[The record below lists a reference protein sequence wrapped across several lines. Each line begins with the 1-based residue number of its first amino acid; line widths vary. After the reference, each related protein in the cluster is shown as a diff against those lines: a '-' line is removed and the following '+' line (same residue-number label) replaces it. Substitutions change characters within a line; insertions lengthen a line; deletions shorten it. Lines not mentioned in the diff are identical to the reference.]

1 MTSAWKL
8 GTVQLLALGCVGI
21 VMGARLKRK
30 FPLFDRLCIPTSI
43 VGGMVFALLA
53 LALHARQI
61 NFEVD
66 TTLRDVMMVAFM
78 TTVGLNAR
86 WGLVRRGGTKVV
98 LMLGLASVGALLQNL
113 LGIGLAKVLHVNPLV
128 GILSGSVALTGGPAT
143 AAAFGPTFEKM
154 GVAGATELATAAAT
168 FGIAISGLVGGYIG
182 SSLIRRH
189 QLRAETRDNPGEVV
203 TDSLT
208 ETEKTELSQDTPG
221 QDTPGQEAHGQD
233 AHEGA
238 GLLPAVLLIGVAMG
252 AGSLISDAMTRLH
265 IILPSYIGAMIA
277 AAVIRNPNDKF
288 HFFSISQARV
298 DECATVA
305 LYLFIVTAVLTL
317 QLWELAQLALPLI
330 VMLAAQVVL
339 CWLMC
344 MTASFY
350 LMGRT
355 YESAVMA
362 SGFCGFMLGITAN
375 AVAGME
381 ELVEKF
387 GPAPQAFLVV
397 PVVGA
402 FLVDFTNALIIT
414 GMANALR

>member
-1 MTSAWKL
+1 MPTWQL

-21 VMGARLKRK
+21 VMGAWLKKK

-53 LALHARQI
+53 LAFHARQI
-61 NFEVD
+61 NFAVD

-113 LGIGLAKVLHVNPLV
+113 LGIGLARVLHVNPLV

-154 GVAGATELATAAAT
+154 GVTGATELATAAAI
-168 FGIAISGLVGGYIG
+168 FGIAVSGLVGGYIG

-189 QLRAETRDNPGEVV
+189 QLRAETPDKPGDVV
-203 TDSLT
+203 SASLSG
-208 ETEKTELSQDTPG
+208 TEKSDLG
-221 QDTPGQEAHGQD
+221 QH
-233 AHEGA
+233 AHEVP

-277 AAVIRNPNDKF
+277 AAVIRNLNDKF
-288 HFFSISQARV
+288 DFFGISQARV
-298 DECATVA
+298 DECAMVA

-317 QLWELAQLALPLI
+317 QLWKLAALALPLI

-344 MTASFY
+344 VTASFY

-375 AVAGME
+375 AVAAME

>member
-1 MTSAWKL
+1 MIHAWKL
-8 GTVQLLALGCVGI
+8 GAVQLLALGCVGI
-21 VMGARLKRK
+21 VLGAWLKKR

-61 NFEVD
+61 NFEAD

-86 WGLVRRGGTKVV
+86 LDLLRRGGVKVV
-98 LMLGLASVGALLQNL
+98 LMLGLASFGAVLQNL
-113 LGIGLAKVLHVNPLV
+113 LGIALAKALHVDPLL

-154 GVAGATELATAAAT
+154 GVTGATELATASAI
-168 FGIAISGLVGGYIG
+168 FGIAISGLVGGYVG
-182 SSLIRRH
+182 SYLIRRH
-189 QLRAETRDNPGEVV
+189 QLRAETPGNPGDVV
-203 TDSLT
+203 SASLT
-208 ETEKTELSQDTPG
+208 AAENPRHSQDG
-221 QDTPGQEAHGQD
+221 RD
-233 AHEGA
+233 AHAAA

-252 AGSLISDAMTRLH
+252 AGSLISAAMNRLH
-265 IILPSYIGAMIA
+265 LILPSYIGAMIA
-277 AAVIRNPNDKF
+277 AAVIRNVNDKF
-288 HFFSISQARV
+288 HFLGISQARV
-298 DECATVA
+298 DECAIVA

-317 QLWELAQLALPLI
+317 QLWKLEELALPLI

-344 MTASFY
+344 ITASFY
-350 LMGRT
+350 VMGRN
-355 YESAVMA
+355 YESAIMA

-375 AVAGME
+375 ALASMD

>member
-1 MTSAWKL
+1 MIPAWKL
-8 GTVQLLALGCVGI
+8 GAVQLLALGCVGI
-21 VMGARLKRK
+21 VMGAWLKKK

-61 NFEVD
+61 NFEAD

-78 TTVGLNAR
+78 TTIGLNAR
-86 WGLVRRGGTKVV
+86 LELVRRGGVKVV
-98 LMLGLASVGALLQNL
+98 LMLGLASFGAVLQNL
-113 LGIGLAKVLHVNPLV
+113 LGIGLARALHVNPLL

-154 GVAGATELATAAAT
+154 GVTGATELGTASAI

-182 SSLIRRH
+182 GRLIHRH
-189 QLRAETRDNPGEVV
+189 QLRAEPPGKPQEVV
-203 TDSLT
+203 SAPLT
-208 ETEKTELSQDTPG
+208 GTPKNHP
-221 QDTPGQEAHGQD
+221 DRRHD
-233 AHEGA
+233 AAE
-238 GLLPAVLLIGVAMG
+238 LLPTILLIGVAMG
-252 AGSLISDAMTRLH
+252 AGSLISAGMTRLH
-265 IILPSYIGAMIA
+265 LILPSYIGAMIA
-277 AAVIRNPNDKF
+277 AAVIRNLNDKF
-288 HFFSISQARV
+288 HFINISQACV
-298 DECATVA
+298 DECAVVA

-317 QLWELAQLALPLI
+317 QLWKLAELALPLL

-344 MTASFY
+344 VTASFY
-350 LMGRT
+350 LMGRN

-375 AVAGME
+375 AVACMD

-387 GPAPQAFLVV
+387 GPAPEAFLVV

-414 GMANALR
+414 GMANALRGIG

>member
-1 MTSAWKL
+1 MMPAWKV

-21 VMGARLKRK
+21 VTGASLKKK

-53 LALHARQI
+53 LAFHARQI
-61 NFEVD
+61 NFAVD

-86 WGLVRRGGTKVV
+86 WDLVRHGGTKVG

-113 LGIGLAKVLHVNPLV
+113 LGIGLARVLHVNPLV

-154 GVAGATELATAAAT
+154 GVTGATELATAAAT

-182 SSLIRRH
+182 RSLIHRH

-203 TDSLT
+203 PASSTG
-208 ETEKTELSQDTPG
+208 TEKTGLTQDTHGQDGPG
-221 QDTPGQEAHGQD
+221 QDV
-233 AHEGA
+233 HEVA

-252 AGSLISDAMTRLH
+252 AGSLISDEMNRLH
-265 IILPSYIGAMIA
+265 LILPSYIGAMIA
-277 AAVIRNPNDKF
+277 AAVIRNLNDKF
-288 HFFSISQARV
+288 HFFRISQARV
-298 DECATVA
+298 DECAVVA

-317 QLWELAQLALPLI
+317 QLWKLKELALPLI

-375 AVAGME
+375 AVAAME

-414 GMANALR
+414 GMANVLR

>member
-1 MTSAWKL
+1 MMPAWKL

-21 VMGARLKRK
+21 VMGAWLKKK

-53 LALHARQI
+53 LVFHARQI
-61 NFEVD
+61 NFQVD

-86 WGLVRRGGTKVV
+86 WGLIRRGGTKVV

-143 AAAFGPTFEKM
+143 AAAFGPTFEQM
-154 GVAGATELATAAAT
+154 GVTGATELATAAAT

-189 QLRAETRDNPGEVV
+189 QLRADIRDLPGDVV
-203 TDSLT
+203 LASLSGT
-208 ETEKTELSQDTPG
+208 GKTGLTQDTYGRDPR
-221 QDTPGQEAHGQD
+221 GQD
-233 AHEGA
+233 AHEVA
-238 GLLPAVLLIGVAMG
+238 GLLSAVLLIGVAMG
-252 AGSLISDAMTRLH
+252 AGSLISAAMSRLH

-277 AAVIRNPNDKF
+277 AAVIRNLNDKF
-288 HFFSISQARV
+288 HFFGISQARV

-317 QLWELAQLALPLI
+317 QLWKLEALALPLI

-344 MTASFY
+344 VTASFY
-350 LMGRT
+350 LMGRN

-375 AVAGME
+375 AMAAME

-414 GMANALR
+414 GMANVLR

>member
-1 MTSAWKL
+1 MMPAWKL
-8 GTVQLLALGCVGI
+8 GTVQLLALGCLGI
-21 VMGARLKRK
+21 LMGAWLKKK

-53 LALHARQI
+53 LAFRARQI
-61 NFEVD
+61 NFQVD

-113 LGIGLAKVLHVNPLV
+113 LGIGLARVLHVNPLV

-154 GVAGATELATAAAT
+154 GVTGATELATAAAT

-189 QLRAETRDNPGEVV
+189 QLKPELSDKPVDLVPA
-203 TDSLT
+203 SLSGA
-208 ETEKTELSQDTPG
+208 EKTGLSQATHG
-221 QDTPGQEAHGQD
+221 QDTHGQD
-233 AHEGA
+233 AHEVA
-238 GLLPAVLLIGVAMG
+238 GLLPAVLFIGVAMG

-277 AAVIRNPNDKF
+277 AAVIRNLNDKF
-288 HFFSISQARV
+288 HFFGISQARV

-317 QLWELAQLALPLI
+317 QLWKLAALALPLI

-344 MTASFY
+344 VTASFY

-375 AVAGME
+375 AVAAME

>member
-1 MTSAWKL
+1 
-8 GTVQLLALGCVGI
+8 
-21 VMGARLKRK
+21 
-30 FPLFDRLCIPTSI
+30 
-43 VGGMVFALLA
+43 VFALLA
-53 LALHARQI
+53 LAFHARQI
-61 NFEVD
+61 NFAVD

-86 WGLVRRGGTKVV
+86 WGLVRRGGTKVA

-113 LGIGLAKVLHVNPLV
+113 LGIALARVLHVNPLV

-154 GVAGATELATAAAT
+154 GVTGATELATAAAT

-182 SSLIRRH
+182 SSLIHRH
-189 QLRAETRDNPGEVV
+189 QLRAETRDLPGDVV
-203 TDSLT
+203 AASLSGAGKTDLI
-208 ETEKTELSQDTPG
+208 QG
-221 QDTPGQEAHGQD
+221 QVTHGQD
-233 AHEGA
+233 AHEAA

-277 AAVIRNPNDKF
+277 AAVIRNLNDKF
-288 HFFSISQARV
+288 HFFRISQERV
-298 DECATVA
+298 DECAMVA

-317 QLWELAQLALPLI
+317 QLWKLKELALPLI

-344 MTASFY
+344 VTASFY
-350 LMGRT
+350 LMGRN

-375 AVAGME
+375 AVAAME

>member
-1 MTSAWKL
+1 VSA
-8 GTVQLLALGCVGI
+8 
-21 VMGARLKRK
+21 
-30 FPLFDRLCIPTSI
+30 S
-43 VGGMVFALLA
+43 
-53 LALHARQI
+53 
-61 NFEVD
+61 
-66 TTLRDVMMVAFM
+66 
-78 TTVGLNAR
+78 
-86 WGLVRRGGTKVV
+86 
-98 LMLGLASVGALLQNL
+98 
-113 LGIGLAKVLHVNPLV
+113 
-128 GILSGSVALTGGPAT
+128 LSG
-143 AAAFGPTFEKM
+143 
-154 GVAGATELATAAAT
+154 
-168 FGIAISGLVGGYIG
+168 
-182 SSLIRRH
+182 
-189 QLRAETRDNPGEVV
+189 
-203 TDSLT
+203 
-208 ETEKTELSQDTPG
+208 TEKTDLS
-221 QDTPGQEAHGQD
+221 QD
-233 AHEGA
+233 AHEVA

-252 AGSLISDAMTRLH
+252 AGSLISTAMNRLH
-265 IILPSYIGAMIA
+265 LILPSYIGAMIV
-277 AAVIRNPNDKF
+277 AAVIRNLNDKF
-288 HFFSISQARV
+288 HFFGISQARV
-298 DECATVA
+298 EECAMVA

-317 QLWELAQLALPLI
+317 QLWKLAELALPLI

>member
-1 MTSAWKL
+1 MMPAWKL

-21 VMGARLKRK
+21 VMGAWLKKK

-53 LALHARQI
+53 LAFHARQI
-61 NFEVD
+61 NFAVD

-86 WGLVRRGGTKVV
+86 WSLVRRGGTKVV

-113 LGIGLAKVLHVNPLV
+113 LGIGLARVLHVNPLV

-154 GVAGATELATAAAT
+154 GVTGATELATAAAI
-168 FGIAISGLVGGYIG
+168 FGIAISGLVAGYIG

-189 QLRAETRDNPGEVV
+189 QLRAETGDSPGDLVPA
-203 TDSLT
+203 SLSGT
-208 ETEKTELSQDTPG
+208 RKTGLSQDTHGQDTPG
-221 QDTPGQEAHGQD
+221 QD
-233 AHEGA
+233 AHEVA
-238 GLLPAVLLIGVAMG
+238 GLLPAVLLIGLAMG

-277 AAVIRNPNDKF
+277 AAVIRNLNDKF
-288 HFFSISQARV
+288 HFFRISQARV
-298 DECATVA
+298 DECGTVA

-317 QLWELAQLALPLI
+317 QLWKLADLALPLI

-375 AVAGME
+375 AVAAME

-397 PVVGA
+397 PEVGA

>member
-1 MTSAWKL
+1 MMPAWKL
-8 GTVQLLALGCVGI
+8 DTVQLLALGCLGI
-21 VMGARLKRK
+21 VMGAWLKKK
-30 FPLFDRLCIPTSI
+30 FPVFDRLYIPTSI

-53 LALHARQI
+53 LAFHARHI
-61 NFEVD
+61 NFGVD

-86 WGLVRRGGTKVV
+86 WGLVQRGGTKVV
-98 LMLGLASVGALLQNL
+98 LMLGLASIGALLQNL
-113 LGIGLAKVLHVNPLV
+113 LGIGLARVLRVNPLV

-154 GVAGATELATAAAT
+154 GVNGATELATAAAT
-168 FGIAISGLVGGYIG
+168 FGIAISGLVGAYIG

-189 QLRAETRDNPGEVV
+189 QLRPETPDKAGDAVSA
-203 TDSLT
+203 SLSG
-208 ETEKTELSQDTPG
+208 TEKTDLS
-221 QDTPGQEAHGQD
+221 QD
-233 AHEGA
+233 AHEVA
-238 GLLPAVLLIGVAMG
+238 GLLPAVLLIGMAMG
-252 AGSLISDAMTRLH
+252 AGSLISTAMNRLH
-265 IILPSYIGAMIA
+265 FILPSYIGAMIV
-277 AAVIRNPNDKF
+277 AAVIRNLNDKF
-288 HFFSISQARV
+288 HFFGISQARV
-298 DECATVA
+298 EECAMVA

-317 QLWELAQLALPLI
+317 QLWKLAELALPLI

>member
-1 MTSAWKL
+1 MMPAWKL

-21 VMGARLKRK
+21 LMGAWLKKK
-30 FPLFDRLCIPTSI
+30 FPFFDRLCIPTSI

-53 LALHARQI
+53 LAFHARQI
-61 NFEVD
+61 NFAVD

-113 LGIGLAKVLHVNPLV
+113 LGIGLAKMLHVEPLV

-154 GVAGATELATAAAT
+154 GVPGATELATASAI

-182 SSLIRRH
+182 GRLIHRH
-189 QLRAETRDNPGEVV
+189 QLRAEPPGKPQEVV
-203 TDSLT
+203 SASLT
-208 ETEKTELSQDTPG
+208 GTPKNHLG
-221 QDTPGQEAHGQD
+221 HD
-233 AHEGA
+233 AAE
-238 GLLPAVLLIGVAMG
+238 LLPTVLLIGVAMG
-252 AGSLISDAMTRLH
+252 AGSLISAGMTRLH
-265 IILPSYIGAMIA
+265 LILPSYIGAMIA
-277 AAVIRNPNDKF
+277 AAMIRNLNDKF
-288 HFFSISQARV
+288 HFINISQARV
-298 DECATVA
+298 DECAVVA

-317 QLWELAQLALPLI
+317 QLWKLAELALPLL

-344 MTASFY
+344 VTASFY
-350 LMGRT
+350 LMGRN

-375 AVAGME
+375 AVAAME

>member
-1 MTSAWKL
+1 MPTWTL

-21 VMGARLKRK
+21 AMGAWLKK
-30 FPLFDRLCIPTSI
+30 QFPLFERLCIPTSI

-53 LALHARQI
+53 LAFHARQI
-61 NFEVD
+61 SFGVD
-66 TTLRDVMMVAFM
+66 PTLRDVMMVAFM

-86 WGLVRRGGTKVV
+86 WNLVRRGGAKVV
-98 LMLGLASVGALLQNL
+98 LMLGLASFGALLQNL
-113 LGIGLAKVLHVNPLV
+113 LGIGLARVLHVNPLV

-154 GVAGATELATAAAT
+154 GVTGATELATAAAT

-182 SSLIRRH
+182 SSLIHRH
-189 QLRAETRDNPGEVV
+189 RLRTETPDKSVDVV
-203 TDSLT
+203 SASLT
-208 ETEKTELSQDTPG
+208 GTEKTNLSQDA
-221 QDTPGQEAHGQD
+221 Q
-233 AHEGA
+233 A

-252 AGSLISDAMTRLH
+252 AGSLISAAMNHLH
-265 IILPSYIGAMIA
+265 FILPSYIGAMIA
-277 AAVIRNPNDKF
+277 AAVIRNLNDKF
-288 HFFSISQARV
+288 HFFGISQARV
-298 DECATVA
+298 DECAMVA

-317 QLWELAQLALPLI
+317 QLWKLTELALPLVVI
-330 VMLAAQVVL
+330 LAAQVVL
-339 CWLMC
+339 CWVMC

-375 AVAGME
+375 AVASME

>member
-1 MTSAWKL
+1 MPAWEL

-21 VMGARLKRK
+21 VMGAWLKKK
-30 FPLFDRLCIPTSI
+30 FPLLDRLCIPTSI
-43 VGGMVFALLA
+43 VGGMVFALLS
-53 LALHARQI
+53 LAFHARQI
-61 NFEVD
+61 NFLVD

-86 WGLVRRGGTKVV
+86 WSLVRRGGTKVV

-113 LGIGLAKVLHVNPLV
+113 LGIGLARVLRVNPLV

-154 GVAGATELATAAAT
+154 GVTGATELATAAAT

-182 SSLIRRH
+182 SFLIRRH
-189 QLRAETRDNPGEVV
+189 QLRAETPDKPGVLV
-203 TDSLT
+203 PASLSG
-208 ETEKTELSQDTPG
+208 TEKTDP
-221 QDTPGQEAHGQD
+221 GQD
-233 AHEGA
+233 AHAVA

-252 AGSLISDAMTRLH
+252 AGSLISAAMNRLH
-265 IILPSYIGAMIA
+265 LILPSYIGAMIA
-277 AAVIRNPNDKF
+277 AAVIRNLNDKF
-288 HFFSISQARV
+288 HFFGISQARV
-298 DECATVA
+298 DECAMVA
-305 LYLFIVTAVLTL
+305 LYLFIVTAVLSL
-317 QLWELAQLALPLI
+317 QLWKLAELALPLI

-375 AVAGME
+375 AVAAME

-414 GMANALR
+414 GMANVLR

>member
-1 MTSAWKL
+1 
-8 GTVQLLALGCVGI
+8 
-21 VMGARLKRK
+21 
-30 FPLFDRLCIPTSI
+30 
-43 VGGMVFALLA
+43 
-53 LALHARQI
+53 
-61 NFEVD
+61 
-66 TTLRDVMMVAFM
+66 
-78 TTVGLNAR
+78 
-86 WGLVRRGGTKVV
+86 
-98 LMLGLASVGALLQNL
+98 
-113 LGIGLAKVLHVNPLV
+113 
-128 GILSGSVALTGGPAT
+128 
-143 AAAFGPTFEKM
+143 
-154 GVAGATELATAAAT
+154 
-168 FGIAISGLVGGYIG
+168 
-182 SSLIRRH
+182 
-189 QLRAETRDNPGEVV
+189 LRAETRDLPGDVV
-203 TDSLT
+203 PASLSG
-208 ETEKTELSQDTPG
+208 TEKTGLSQD
-221 QDTPGQEAHGQD
+221 ASGQD
-233 AHEGA
+233 AHEVA

-252 AGSLISDAMTRLH
+252 AGSLISDAMNRLH

-277 AAVIRNPNDKF
+277 AAVIRNLNDKF
-288 HFFSISQARV
+288 HFFGISQARV
-298 DECATVA
+298 DECAMVA

-317 QLWELAQLALPLI
+317 QLWKLEDLALPLI

-344 MTASFY
+344 VTASFY

-375 AVAGME
+375 AVAAME

>member
-1 MTSAWKL
+1 MMPAWTL

-21 VMGARLKRK
+21 VMGAWLKKK
-30 FPLFDRLCIPTSI
+30 FPLFDRLCIPTAI

-113 LGIGLAKVLHVNPLV
+113 LGIGLAKALHINPLV

-154 GVAGATELATAAAT
+154 GVTGATELATAAAT

-189 QLRAETRDNPGEVV
+189 QLRAETRDEPGDGVPASLSGTGK
-203 TDSLT
+203 TDLIH
-208 ETEKTELSQDTPG
+208 DTH
-221 QDTPGQEAHGQD
+221 GQEAHGQD

-277 AAVIRNPNDKF
+277 AAVIRNLNDKF

-317 QLWELAQLALPLI
+317 QLWKLAQLALPLI

-344 MTASFY
+344 VTASFY
-350 LMGRT
+350 LMGRN

-375 AVAGME
+375 AVACME

>member
-1 MTSAWKL
+1 MMPAWKL
-8 GTVQLLALGCVGI
+8 GTVQLLALGCLGI
-21 VMGARLKRK
+21 LMGAWLKKK

-53 LALHARQI
+53 LAFHARQI
-61 NFEVD
+61 SFGVD

-113 LGIGLAKVLHVNPLV
+113 LGIGLARVLRVNPLV

-143 AAAFGPTFEKM
+143 AAAFGPTFEQM
-154 GVAGATELATAAAT
+154 GVTGATELATAAAT

-189 QLRAETRDNPGEVV
+189 QLRAETRDLPGDVV
-203 TDSLT
+203 PASLSG
-208 ETEKTELSQDTPG
+208 TEKTGLSQD
-221 QDTPGQEAHGQD
+221 ASGQD
-233 AHEGA
+233 AHEVA

-252 AGSLISDAMTRLH
+252 AGSLISAAMNRLH
-265 IILPSYIGAMIA
+265 LILPSYIGAMIV
-277 AAVIRNPNDKF
+277 AAVIRNLNDKF
-288 HFFSISQARV
+288 HFFGISQARV
-298 DECATVA
+298 DECAMVA

-317 QLWELAQLALPLI
+317 QLWKLEDLALPLI

-344 MTASFY
+344 VTASFY

-375 AVAGME
+375 AVAAME

-414 GMANALR
+414 GMANVLR